1 MSMKRNTII
10 PILAGFLV
18 MGFVDVVGIATSYV
32 QKDFGLSDAVANMLP
47 MAVFLW
53 FAVCS
58 IPVGLLM
65 NRIGKKKTVALS
77 MLVTLLALLLPTVV
91 YSYPVMLVSFALLG
105 ISNTALQVSLNP
117 LAAGTV
123 RRELLAS
130 ILTWGQFVKAISSF
144 LSPVIAGAAAIY
156 TGQWKL
162 IFVLYA
168 VITLLNMLWLVY
180 AVPEVHEQK
189 QCATFGTTLT
199 LFQDAYI
206 LRLFIGIFIIVG
218 IDVGLNTVIPKLL
231 IEKID
236 LPLEQAGLGTSL
248 YFLARTG
255 GTFAGA
261 LLLARWQ
268 ADRFLRI
275 SMGVALVALAAFAVG
290 SRPALL
296 YGLIVI
302 MGLAF
307 ANVFSILFAFALQY
321 RPERNNDISAL
332 MVMGVAGGALFPPV
346 MGLLADA
353 FGQAAGL
360 VLLMAGTVYLW
371 LVGRQV
377 KR

>member
-1 MSMKRNTII
+1 MKRNTII

-65 NRIGKKKTVALS
+65 NRIGKKKTVVLS
-77 MLVTLLALLLPTVV
+77 MLVTLLAMLLPTVV

-144 LSPVIAGAAAIY
+144 LGPVIAGAAAIY

-346 MGLLADA
+346 MGILADA
-353 FGQAAGL
+353 FSQTAGL
-360 VLLMAGTVYLW
+360 VVLVAGTVYLW

>member
-1 MSMKRNTII
+1 MKRNTII

-77 MLVTLLALLLPTVV
+77 MLVTLLAMLLPTVV

-144 LSPVIAGAAAIY
+144 LGPVIAGAAAIY

-268 ADRFLRI
+268 VDRFLRI

-346 MGLLADA
+346 MGILADA
-353 FGQAAGL
+353 FSQTAGL
-360 VLLMAGTVYLW
+360 VVLMAGTVYLW

>member
-1 MSMKRNTII
+1 MKRNTII

-77 MLVTLLALLLPTVV
+77 MLVTLLAMLLPTVV

-144 LSPVIAGAAAIY
+144 LGPVIAGAAAIY

-302 MGLAF
+302 MGVAF

-346 MGLLADA
+346 MGILADA
-353 FGQAAGL
+353 FSQTAGL
-360 VLLMAGTVYLW
+360 VVLMAGTVYLW

>member
-1 MSMKRNTII
+1 MKRNTII

-77 MLVTLLALLLPTVV
+77 MLVTLLAMLLPTVV

-144 LSPVIAGAAAIY
+144 LGPVIAGAAAIY

-180 AVPEVHEQK
+180 AVPEGHEQK

-346 MGLLADA
+346 MGILADA
-353 FGQAAGL
+353 FSQTAGL
-360 VLLMAGTVYLW
+360 VVLMAGTVYLW

>member
-1 MSMKRNTII
+1 MKRNTII

-65 NRIGKKKTVALS
+65 NRMGKKKTVALS
-77 MLVTLLALLLPTVV
+77 MLVTLLAMLLPTVV

-144 LSPVIAGAAAIY
+144 LGPVIAGAAAIY

-346 MGLLADA
+346 MGILADA
-353 FGQAAGL
+353 FSQTAGL
-360 VLLMAGTVYLW
+360 VVLMAGTVYLW

>member
-1 MSMKRNTII
+1 MKRNTII

-77 MLVTLLALLLPTVV
+77 MLVTLLAMLLPTVV

-144 LSPVIAGAAAIY
+144 LGPVIAGAAAIY

-346 MGLLADA
+346 MGILADA
-353 FGQAAGL
+353 FSQTAGL
-360 VLLMAGTVYLW
+360 VVLMAGTVYLW